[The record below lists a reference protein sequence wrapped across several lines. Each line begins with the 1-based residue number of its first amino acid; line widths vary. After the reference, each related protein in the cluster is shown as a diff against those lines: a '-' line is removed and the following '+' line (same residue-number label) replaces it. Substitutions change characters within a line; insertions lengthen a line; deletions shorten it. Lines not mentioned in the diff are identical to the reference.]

1 MMSAIIALMVFV
13 FRIIIRRKI
22 YIKYIDV
29 KRGIYE
35 RHEVY
40 YILYYFPILR
50 IKRKMP

>member
-1 MMSAIIALMVFV
+1 MMSVIIALMVFIS
-13 FRIIIRRKI
+13 RIIIRRKI
-22 YIKYIDV
+22 YIKCINV

-50 IKRKMP
+50 LIKKMP